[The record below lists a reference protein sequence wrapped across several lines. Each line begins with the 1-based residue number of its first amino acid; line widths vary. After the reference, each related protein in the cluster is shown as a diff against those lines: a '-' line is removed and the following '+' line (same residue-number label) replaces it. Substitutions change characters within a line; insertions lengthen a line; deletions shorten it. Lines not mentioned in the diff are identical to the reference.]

1 METFVQYQPLRLGPN
16 QIRVMLEKYEQSKI
30 IEVYFARLDD
40 RLPDIIASAEA
51 DLYSM
56 NLEDMKDYLLD
67 QKPANPILQQLLN
80 AGF

>member
-1 METFVQYQPLRLGPN
+1 METFVQFQPRRHSSN
-16 QIRVMLEKYEQSKI
+16 QIRAMLEKYEQNKI

-40 RLPDIIASAEA
+40 RLPDTIAGAEA

-56 NLEDMKDYLLD
+56 DLEDMKDYLLN